1 MEQSTLKRAATTA
14 EVQDPALSTS
24 NPSTIAWEQ
33 QGVSKRPRLDE
44 YRESTQE
51 SDDDEDDT
59 DSKESSRSI
68 ANPRTASDND
78 GSWSFSDSGLSG
90 TEDLRRGRKERRW
103 IVRKDS
109 ANPSVSSVITEVSDS
124 EITSTI
130 LGQDDDTCERHKI
143 HRKASQSIESV
154 IRNMESWS
162 VTHIRALRRNN
173 VYENKPG
180 TGANYRTAVNN
191 AKRDVMRTLRRSSDD
206 NLLRSSSRG
215 NLKDDAS
222 YSCSND
228 GAIAPDRS
236 PSPMDEL

>member
-14 EVQDPALSTS
+14 EVQDPAVSTCT
-24 NPSTIAWEQ
+24 PSTTAWEQ

-51 SDDDEDDT
+51 SDEDEDDT

-68 ANPRTASDND
+68 ANRRTASDND

-90 TEDLRRGRKERRW
+90 TEDSRRGQKERRW

-124 EITSTI
+124 EITSTM
-130 LGQDDDTCERHKI
+130 LGQDDDTVGRHKN
-143 HRKASQSIESV
+143 HRKGSQSIESV

-173 VYENKPG
+173 VYENNRLSG
-180 TGANYRTAVNN
+180 TGANYRTAVNH

-215 NLKDDAS
+215 LLK
-222 YSCSND
+222 
-228 GAIAPDRS
+228 
-236 PSPMDEL
+236 

>member
-1 MEQSTLKRAATTA
+1 MEQSTLKRAAATA
-14 EVQDPALSTS
+14 EVQDPALSTIT
-24 NPSTIAWEQ
+24 PSTTAWEQ

-51 SDDDEDDT
+51 SDDEEDDT

-78 GSWSFSDSGLSG
+78 ASWSFSDSGLSG
-90 TEDLRRGRKERRW
+90 TEDSRRKERRW

-124 EITSTI
+124 EITSTM
-130 LGQDDDTCERHKI
+130 LGQDDDTSERRKN
-143 HRKASQSIESV
+143 HRKGSQSIESV

-173 VYENKPG
+173 VYENNRLSG
-180 TGANYRTAVNN
+180 TGAKYRTAVNN

-206 NLLRSSSRG
+206 NLSRSSSRG

-222 YSCSND
+222 YTYSND
-228 GAIAPDRS
+228 GATGLDRS